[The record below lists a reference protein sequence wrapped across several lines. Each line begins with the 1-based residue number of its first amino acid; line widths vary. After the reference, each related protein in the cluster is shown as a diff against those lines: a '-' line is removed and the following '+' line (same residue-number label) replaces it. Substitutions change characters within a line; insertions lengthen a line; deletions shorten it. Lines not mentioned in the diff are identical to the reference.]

1 MNLKKKEGA
10 RMKYQV
16 LIDRKKLLNRM
27 LDCKMNVK
35 QLAEASGV
43 SRVTVSNVKCGKS
56 CSDET
61 LAKIAAALKTEPEKL
76 L

>member
-1 MNLKKKEGA
+1 
-10 RMKYQV
+10 MKYQV

-56 CSDET
+56 CSDEVGQ
-61 LAKIAAALKTEPEKL
+61 KIAKALGVDVNEL
-76 L
+76 LER